1 MIIKKIPFYLTITIL
16 ILPLSF
22 TYMSPANNSII
33 TFILIMADIVTIT
46 NVNRKMVYLEYM
58 LLKGNS
64 PNTVKQH
71 LWLVCVI
78 MFKIIQLICLWT
90 FTMSVHIYSPFFS
103 FKISHRMFI
112 IYTSIILY
120 YLLEGVYFRMYKK
133 WVITY
138 NAVSTNDTEM
148 SLTIT

>member
-1 MIIKKIPFYLTITIL
+1 MIIKKIPFYLAITIL

-46 NVNRKMVYLEYM
+46 NVNRKMVYSEYM
-58 LLKGNS
+58 LLKGNG

-90 FTMSVHIYSPFFS
+90 FTMSVHIYSPFFT

-138 NAVSTNDTEM
+138 NVVSTNDTEM